1 MWVRVA
7 DRRVRFP
14 AVAALARAR
23 VAPCA
28 AGARQSADCLR
39 PRSPRRPR
47 VRASAAPFVSGNRP
61 HFHGDLSR
69 FRVPRARP
77 GHRRT
82 AAFRRPAPGLRLR
95 GGCGAMLSS
104 RAAPPAH
111 PPRHASVGGVRA
123 PSRSSRTIR
132 STAPRLSAYIIAK
145 HLAWCGEFGFLVA
158 RTNIFIPHRI
168 LILAGRQGRDRAP
181 RDPHGLGTACAA
193 RPPYLAFAF
202 NLSMSDEQGI
212 LSAGRQ
218 GRCSRLAAAS

>member
-1 MWVRVA
+1 MA

-28 AGARQSADCLR
+28 TGARQSADCLR

-47 VRASAAPFVSGNRP
+47 VRASAAPLSSGNRP
-61 HFHGDLSR
+61 HFHGDSSR

-123 PSRSSRTIR
+123 PSRSSRMVR
-132 STAPRLSAYIIAK
+132 STAPRSSAYPIAMNLCIVRRNWLPSGK
-145 HLAWCGEFGFLVA
+145 NQCFRVITHKILNTAGCCHSVFSRPAAERRRRVGASVKLA
-158 RTNIFIPHRI
+158 P
-168 LILAGRQGRDRAP
+168 
-181 RDPHGLGTACAA
+181 
-193 RPPYLAFAF
+193 
-202 NLSMSDEQGI
+202 
-212 LSAGRQ
+212 
-218 GRCSRLAAAS
+218 

>member
-1 MWVRVA
+1 MA

-61 HFHGDLSR
+61 HFHGDSSR
-69 FRVPRARP
+69 PRVPRARP

-123 PSRSSRTIR
+123 PSRSSRTVR
-132 STAPRLSAYIIAK
+132 STAPCLSAYPIARC
-145 HLAWCGEFGFLVA
+145 LCG
-158 RTNIFIPHRI
+158 
-168 LILAGRQGRDRAP
+168 RAASMMP
-181 RDPHGLGTACAA
+181 PNAA
-193 RPPYLAFAF
+193 VSSKPPYRVSLD
-202 NLSMSDEQGI
+202 NQGI
-212 LSAGRQ
+212 LAAGRQ

>member
-1 MWVRVA
+1 MQWRVA

-47 VRASAAPFVSGNRP
+47 VRASAAPLSSGNRP
-61 HFHGDLSR
+61 HFHGDSSR

-123 PSRSSRTIR
+123 PSRSSRTVR
-132 STAPRLSAYIIAK
+132 STAPRSSAFTIAK
-145 HLAWCGEFGFLVA
+145 HLRNHGAEEFCFL
-158 RTNIFIPHRI
+158 N
-168 LILAGRQGRDRAP
+168 GK
-181 RDPHGLGTACAA
+181 
-193 RPPYLAFAF
+193 
-202 NLSMSDEQGI
+202 N
-212 LSAGRQ
+212 
-218 GRCSRLAAAS
+218 

>member
-1 MWVRVA
+1 MVGRVWWRVA

-47 VRASAAPFVSGNRP
+47 VRASAAPLSSGNRP
-61 HFHGDLSR
+61 HFHGDSSR
-69 FRVPRARP
+69 SRVPRARP

-123 PSRSSRTIR
+123 PSRSSRTVR
-132 STAPRLSAYIIAK
+132 STAPRLSAYSIA
-145 HLAWCGEFGFLVA
+145 
-158 RTNIFIPHRI
+158 RYS
-168 LILAGRQGRDRAP
+168 RDYGA
-181 RDPHGLGTACAA
+181 
-193 RPPYLAFAF
+193 Y
-202 NLSMSDEQGI
+202 EI
-212 LSAGRQ
+212 LSLSGKNQSFYSAPNSHRGWAAG
-218 GRCSRLAAAS
+218 

>member
-1 MWVRVA
+1 MLEVPQFFLGWRGGTGRREAVRGWRAGARVA

-61 HFHGDLSR
+61 HFHGDSSR

-104 RAAPPAH
+104 RATPPAH

-123 PSRSSRTIR
+123 PSRSSRTVR
-132 STAPRLSAYIIAK
+132 SIAPRLSACPIAMN
-145 HLAWCGEFGFLVA
+145 LCGAL
-158 RTNIFIPHRI
+158 RI
-168 LILAGRQGRDRAP
+168 TRPTIVVNPTTGRSVHNG
-181 RDPHGLGTACAA
+181 GGT
-193 RPPYLAFAF
+193 PP
-202 NLSMSDEQGI
+202 
-212 LSAGRQ
+212 
-218 GRCSRLAAAS
+218 